1 MQKMKTFLGWW
12 CNIGWVLIKEC
23 CIFSELPAS
32 AAQEL
37 SPTPKTTSQSAT
49 LPTISV
55 SQSNKMSTEL
65 SLTGCAVSNNL
76 TYTHP
81 VVFSTPMVMNSS
93 LQNTIMTS
101 AAGDKFYSQSET
113 GIKTENSVKVE
124 PESPHM
130 TQSSFGIPP
139 PSYSDTNTNSV
150 DFFDLNDV
158 INSDLNSMDWACDPA
173 FNNLD
178 LTDTSNM
185 QTDGDVKFSLP
196 LDNSLLNLPM
206 VPSPHKSTHGSEPD
220 LVNLGLSDMDT
231 GNNMQIDVP
240 DWLDVIMPSTGLTPL
255 SANAPVSFPADP
267 ILTPRTQ
274 QEVLDLFNFDES
286 ELNTPSNL
294 NSGSNWDK
302 LTGTT

>member
-1 MQKMKTFLGWW
+1 MAA
-12 CNIGWVLIKEC
+12 
-23 CIFSELPAS
+23 ELNHVS
-32 AAQEL
+32 AA
-37 SPTPKTTSQSAT
+37 
-49 LPTISV
+49 
-55 SQSNKMSTEL
+55 NM
-65 SLTGCAVSNNL
+65 

-81 VVFSTPMVMNSS
+81 VVFSTPMVVNSS
-93 LQNTIMTS
+93 VP
-101 AAGDKFYSQSET
+101 
-113 GIKTENSVKVE
+113 NSVVTSTGNEKDFTPFESVVKLENGVKLE
-124 PESPHM
+124 PQSPQ
-130 TQSSFGIPP
+130 TPQTSFGITS
-139 PSYSDTNTNSV
+139 PSVSEHNTNSV

-158 INSDLNSMDWACDPA
+158 INSDLNSMDWTCDPA

-196 LDNSLLNLPM
+196 MDNSFLNLPM
-206 VPSPHKSTHGSEPD
+206 IPSPHKSNHGSEPD
-220 LVNLGLSDMDT
+220 LANLGLSDMDT
-231 GNNMQIDVP
+231 SNNMQIDVP

-294 NSGSNWDK
+294 NSGTNWDK